1 MRAYVAVATGREVE
15 RLGGLEGEVLA
26 LCAHV
31 TAIKAELAALKGGGE
46 VSETSEAMIREERG
60 RLIAA
65 CEAVEGWGM
74 NALAD
79 ELRRKP

>member
-31 TAIKAELAALKGGGE
+31 TALTAELAALKGGGE
-46 VSETSEAMIREERG
+46 VKR
-60 RLIAA
+60 
-65 CEAVEGWGM
+65 
-74 NALAD
+74 
-79 ELRRKP
+79 P